1 MYGDYYYD
9 GVWAAA
15 AGIAIV
21 LILIVLA
28 LVVLF
33 YVFAGIGLYTMGK
46 RRGVQTPWLAWL
58 IPSFV
63 VGAIADDYDER
74 TKGKSMGLRWILLG
88 LTIGS
93 IVLNNIGIGS
103 VSLYTYGR
111 YGSAYGAGS
120 GIVVLTGMIISIT
133 LLVFSY
139 IALYRIYKSANP
151 NSATTMLVLSIF
163 FPVIIPF
170 VIFGLRKRDDGMPY
184 GQQGPMGYAP
194 YGVQPPYYGQG
205 QYQPYQGY
213 QNPAGGFAPQ
223 GYQPPMQ
230 QNPNAQY
237 PGGAPYQGNPAQQPG
252 AQPAQPQ
259 QNGAEQGEDPSQ
271 R

>member
-1 MYGDYYYD
+1 MLPGRIMVLLVCLGAVLGALQIYEPFAEWAGAGANVPLLGFGNNLWK
-9 GVWAAA
+9 GVKEMVDEK
-15 AGIAIV
+15 G
-21 LILIVLA
+21 
-28 LVVLF
+28 
-33 YVFAGIGLYTMGK
+33 FAGIFLGGFKNCAAGL
-46 RRGVQTPWLAWL
+46 
-58 IPSFV
+58 
-63 VGAIADDYDER
+63 
-74 TKGKSMGLRWILLG
+74 
-88 LTIGS
+88 
-93 IVLNNIGIGS
+93 
-103 VSLYTYGR
+103 
-111 YGSAYGAGS
+111 SAA
-120 GIVVLTGMIISIT
+120 
-133 LLVFSY
+133 LVFSY

-194 YGVQPPYYGQG
+194 YGAQPPYYGQG

-259 QNGAEQGEDPSQ
+259 QNGVEQGEDPSQ